1 MIKIKLNENIL
12 TSFQDFLKIKEF
24 TDYNSQSKSIYWQHH
39 SKQVNFFIK
48 DKYLYIKGFSGF
60 YLPDE
65 KYSLRTLWRF
75 AKSLLNK
82 LLNYSN
88 PYYLGFF
95 VDRKITSAF
104 ENVMNGNV
112 STDIKFDKEKII
124 TKKISH
130 LKKIFP
136 WKRFFINFH
145 IVKTYYWL
153 NILSNYLDLKNQKFI
168 AEIGG
173 GNGNFISLIKH
184 HYKNKSIVD
193 IDLPETLVHCIAYIQ
208 SIFPNAKILFPH
220 EVKEKITH
228 KVLEKYDFIFLTTSQ
243 INYLEN
249 NTIDVFINTGSF
261 CEMTK
266 EQINDYF
273 KLIQRAT
280 RKDGF
285 FLNVNR
291 AEKVPI
297 AGKKKENIPLPPINK
312 FIEYPFFKENKIL
325 IFEICKFF
333 DQLIKDKI
341 YIRLEKIF
349 K

>member
-1 MIKIKLNENIL
+1 MIKIKLNANIIG
-12 TSFQDFLKIKEF
+12 SFQDFLKIKEF
-24 TDYNSQSKSIYWQHH
+24 TDYSSKSKSDYWEHH
-39 SKQVNFFIK
+39 SNQVNFFIK
-48 DKYLYIKGFSGF
+48 DNYIHIKGISGF

-65 KYSLRTLWRF
+65 RYSIGTLWRF
-75 AKSLLNK
+75 IKSVIK
-82 LLNYSN
+82 RLLNYYN
-88 PYYLGFF
+88 PYYLGWF
-95 VDRKITSAF
+95 VDKKITTAF
-104 ENVMNGNV
+104 ENVMSGLV
-112 STDIKFDKEKII
+112 STDLKFDKEKVIAKNI
-124 TKKISH
+124 FH

-136 WKRFFINFH
+136 WKKYFINFH

-153 NILSNYLDLKNQKFI
+153 NILNNYLDLNSQKFI

-184 HYKNKSIVD
+184 HTGNKCIID
-193 IDLPETLVHCIAYIQ
+193 IDLPETLVHCIAYTQ

-220 EVKEKITH
+220 EVKEKIT
-228 KVLEKYDFIFLTTSQ
+228 KEFLERYDFIFLTTSQ
-243 INYLEN
+243 INYIEDSI
-249 NTIDVFINTGSF
+249 IDVFINTGSF
-261 CEMTK
+261 CEMNK
-266 EQINDYF
+266 EQIKDYF

-291 AEKVPI
+291 AEKIPV
-297 AGKKKENIPLPPINK
+297 AGKKQENTSIPPLNK
-312 FIEYPFFKENKIL
+312 FIEYPFFKENKII
-325 IFEICKFF
+325 IFEKCKFF

>member
-1 MIKIKLNENIL
+1 M
-12 TSFQDFLKIKEF
+12 
-24 TDYNSQSKSIYWQHH
+24 
-39 SKQVNFFIK
+39 
-48 DKYLYIKGFSGF
+48 
-60 YLPDE
+60 
-65 KYSLRTLWRF
+65 
-75 AKSLLNK
+75 
-82 LLNYSN
+82 
-88 PYYLGFF
+88 
-95 VDRKITSAF
+95 
-104 ENVMNGNV
+104 
-112 STDIKFDKEKII
+112 
-124 TKKISH
+124 
-130 LKKIFP
+130 
-136 WKRFFINFH
+136 
-145 IVKTYYWL
+145 
-153 NILSNYLDLKNQKFI
+153 
-168 AEIGG
+168 
-173 GNGNFISLIKH
+173 
-184 HYKNKSIVD
+184 
-193 IDLPETLVHCIAYIQ
+193 
-208 SIFPNAKILFPH
+208 
-220 EVKEKITH
+220 
-228 KVLEKYDFIFLTTSQ
+228 EKYDFIFLTTSQ

-266 EQINDYF
+266 EQIKDYF